1 MQAIGNIIL
10 STASFEGDAAILIDG
25 APVPVRIRRSAR
37 ARAYRLT
44 LDSAH
49 GGLRLSLPTRA
60 NLKKALA
67 WAQDHEPW
75 VRAQL
80 AKQPAITLLAD
91 GATFPLEGRDVTIC
105 WIAGATRT
113 IRLEGDRLL
122 LGGPAESVGARVQR
136 WLVARQ
142 FTVPYLRI
150 GRFVL
155 TEVEALAR
163 ARAVLETESHAIAR
177 DHGLIVA
184 SVGVGDPRSRWG
196 SCAASGAIRYSW
208 RLILAPPDVRRAT
221 VAHELAHLLHMDH
234 SSAFHAAHRRILG
247 ADPRPARAWLRA
259 HGASLHRYRA

>member
-136 WLVARQ
+136 WLVAR
-142 FTVPYLRI
+142 
-150 GRFVL
+150 
-155 TEVEALAR
+155 
-163 ARAVLETESHAIAR
+163 ARAVLETESHELAR

-184 SVGVGDPRSRWG
+184 SVGGGDPRSRWG

-259 HGASLHRYRA
+259 RLLETLRR

>member
-44 LDSAH
+44 LDSAR
-49 GGLRLSLPTRA
+49 GGLRLSLPARA

-67 WAQDHEPW
+67 WAQDHEAW

-91 GATFPLEGRDVTIC
+91 GATFPLEGRDITIC

-136 WLVARQ
+136 WLV
-142 FTVPYLRI
+142 
-150 GRFVL
+150 
-155 TEVEALAR
+155 AR